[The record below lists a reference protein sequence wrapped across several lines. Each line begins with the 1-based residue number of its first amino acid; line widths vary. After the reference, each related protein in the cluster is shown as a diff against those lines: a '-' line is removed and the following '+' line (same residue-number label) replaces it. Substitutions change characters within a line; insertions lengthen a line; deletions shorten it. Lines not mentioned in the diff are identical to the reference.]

1 MDLGFIP
8 VAEAS
13 VATLMKSINRV
24 VINPLILFMFAVAM
38 VYFLYGL
45 AQYFLNPNSE
55 EIRKSSKSHMLWGI
69 IGLFIM
75 VAVFGIMRLILGTV
89 GENNIKID
97 STGDYI
103 VNSDG
108 TKTYLGLN
116 QGALNS
122 NDSDTSTI
130 KEDPFVNTEG
140 FGSSGGGTINVTPNL
155 PRILDESNLPVPSE
169 ILALSVSDNFYHRAY
184 GSGKS
189 TTLRKAQDIAIY
201 NARIR
206 IATEKEAKSVD
217 AVMTSTMLILGQQGF
232 DTKDGFYHVFVAA
245 SSPKDLPL
253 SISNESELVIPLQKL
268 EQYTSTATFYKTIG
282 SGKDTDLANAKKT
295 AIRNALI
302 RIAKLKGVSKID
314 ALPYTILEEK
324 AYDYNGYKHYFV
336 AISSPR

>member
-24 VINPLILFMFAVAM
+24 VINPLILFLFAVAM

-89 GENNIKID
+89 GENTIKID
-97 STGDYI
+97 STGDYTI
-103 VNSDG
+103 
-108 TKTYLGLN
+108 N

-122 NDSDTSTI
+122 NDTDNSTI
-130 KEDPFVNTEG
+130 KEEPFIFVGDSFAGT
-140 FGSSGGGTINVTPNL
+140 GGGTVNVTPYL
-155 PRILDESNLPVPSE
+155 PRIIDESDLRVPSE

-206 IATEKEAKSVD
+206 IATEKGVKSVD

-336 AISSPR
+336 ALSSPR

>member
-24 VINPLILFMFAVAM
+24 VINPLILFLFAVAM

-89 GENNIKID
+89 GENTIKID
-97 STGDYI
+97 STGDYTI
-103 VNSDG
+103 
-108 TKTYLGLN
+108 N
-116 QGALNS
+116 QGSLNS

-130 KEDPFVNTEG
+130 KEDPFVNSEG

-155 PRILDESNLPVPSE
+155 PRIIDESNLPVPSE

>member
-13 VATLMKSINRV
+13 VATLMKSINQV
-24 VINPLILFMFAVAM
+24 VINPLILFLFAVAM

-89 GENNIKID
+89 GENTIKID
-97 STGDYI
+97 STGDYTI
-103 VNSDG
+103 
-108 TKTYLGLN
+108 N
-116 QGALNS
+116 QGSLNS

-155 PRILDESNLPVPSE
+155 PRIIDESNLPVPSE

-217 AVMTSTMLILGQQGF
+217 AVMTSTMLILGQKGF
-232 DTKDGFYHVFVAA
+232 DTKDGFYHVFIAA